1 MQLYHMIGAQSNAL
15 SRTLLASACK
25 LRWDMDLLPQIVTG
39 QWGKPVFVSEDK
51 HFNLSHSGNI
61 VLCCLA
67 DSPVGVDIQC
77 PRTSRSRFLDRVCT
91 PTQRQW
97 LSNQNDSPAAFA
109 LLWAVIE
116 SYYKYTGRGVPLPFQ
131 TLDFP
136 VPEEIPQPEGWCYLY
151 FEGLIFSLSQLDSAM
166 ISVCGTEKANTNSI
180 NLSQKNSTD

>member
-1 MQLYHMIGAQSNAL
+1 MQLYHMIGAQPNAL
-15 SRTLLASACK
+15 SRTLLFSACQQHWGM
-25 LRWDMDLLPQIVTG
+25 RTLPVIQNG
-39 QWGKPVFVSEDK
+39 QWGKPEFLNSK
-51 HFNLSHSGNI
+51 HYFNLSHSGNI

-77 PRTSRSRFLDRVCT
+77 PRTSRARFLDRVCT

-97 LSNQNDSPAAFA
+97 LSRHSDSPQAVA

-131 TLDFP
+131 P
-136 VPEEIPQPEGWCYLY
+136 IEVPLPEYLPQENLWCYIQ
-151 FEGLIFSLSQLDSAM
+151 FEHLFFSCSQFVSGF
-166 ISVCGTEKANTNSI
+166 ISVCSTEKVNTVSI